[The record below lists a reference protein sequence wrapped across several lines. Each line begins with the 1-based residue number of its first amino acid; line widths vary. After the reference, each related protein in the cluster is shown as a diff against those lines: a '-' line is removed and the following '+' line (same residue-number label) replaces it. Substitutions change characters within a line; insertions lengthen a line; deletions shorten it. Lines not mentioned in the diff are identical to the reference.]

1 MSNEVENNVVENESF
16 VPTIDVRGQKFD
28 FTYNIEDVDKFTK
41 KYVIKVDGDL
51 FRAMEREAYYATKGK
66 YAIPGFRNG
75 KAPIH
80 AIKSYYG
87 EEVFL
92 ESTVD
97 QAIDS
102 IYRVMYSPVFLKANM
117 AASPEVEI
125 RKISKTEMEYAYVIT
140 VFPEVG
146 EVNYK
151 GLEIHCYDEDKY
163 VKDLADKKLT
173 DAREKAGSWEN
184 IEGRS
189 LQEGDT
195 ANIDYLGKIDDVP
208 FEGGAQD
215 GCDLVIGSNTF
226 IPGFESQLV
235 GMNVGETK
243 DINVTFPEDYHQEL
257 AGKNAV
263 FTVKLNSIK
272 MKSLPE
278 LNDDFAKDV
287 SEFDT
292 LDELKASYEE
302 AAKEEGHKQVV
313 NLNNNAIVDAVLK
326 NAEYD
331 VPEKTLTE
339 SAEDQLQ
346 KLEDQLKT
354 AGLTFDQYAQYTGYT
369 KEKILDE
376 YKASTAER
384 EKKNMVL
391 SAIIEREGIKLEKED
406 VENAIQDKAAK
417 AGKDVE
423 DYKKEMKNDEFDYIV
438 NQILSDKLLARLAE
452 LNNLVYDK

>member
-1 MSNEVENNVVENESF
+1 MSNEVENNVVENQEF
-16 VPTIDVRGQKFD
+16 VPTIEVRGQKFD
-28 FTYNIEDVDKFTK
+28 FSYNVEDVDKFTK
-41 KYVIKVDGDL
+41 KYVIKVEGDL
-51 FRAMEREAYYATKGK
+51 FLAMEREAYYATKGK
-66 YAIPGFRNG
+66 YSIPGFRKG
-75 KAPIH
+75 KAPMH
-80 AIKSYYG
+80 SIKAFYG
-87 EEVFL
+87 EEIFL

-97 QAIDS
+97 QAIDR
-102 IYRVMYSPVFLKANM
+102 IYRVMYSPVLLKANM

-125 RKISKTEMEYAYVIT
+125 RNISKNKMEYAYVVT

-146 EVNYK
+146 DINYK
-151 GLEIHCYDEDKY
+151 GLDIHCYDEDKY
-163 VKDLADKKLT
+163 VKELAEKKMS
-173 DAREKAGSWEN
+173 DAREKAGSWEKVDD
-184 IEGRS
+184 RA
-189 LQEGDT
+189 LQDGDT

-208 FEGGAQD
+208 FDGGAQD

-226 IPGFESQLV
+226 IPGFEAQLV
-235 GMNVGETK
+235 GMNIGETK

-272 MKSLPE
+272 VKSLPE

-292 LDELKASYEE
+292 LDELKASYE
-302 AAKEEGHKQVV
+302 ATAKEDGHKQVV

-326 NAEYD
+326 NTEYE
-331 VPEKTLTE
+331 VPEKTLVE

-354 AGLTFDQYAQYTGYT
+354 AGLTFEQYAQYTGYT
-369 KEKILDE
+369 REKILED

-391 SAIIEREGIKLEKED
+391 SAIIEREGIKLDKED
-406 VENAIQDKAAK
+406 VEKAIGDNASKS
-417 AGKDVE
+417 GKSVDE
-423 DYKKEMKNDEFDYIV
+423 YKSEMKNDEFDYIV
-438 NQILSDKLLARLAE
+438 NQILSDKLLTRLAE